1 MIDPHVHLRDWKQ
14 DAKETVK
21 HGLEVAYLANFDGV
35 SDMSNTDPPLTSE
48 EKLLARIGLGDEAIY
63 KLRKKYY
70 DFNVF
75 YGVYAGLTPD
85 LMQIKEV
92 VKAQEEH
99 FPRIVGLKA
108 FFGQSTGNM
117 GITTENAQRL
127 VWKAVADLGY
137 EGVLAGH
144 CEKESELHP
153 DLWNPKKPFT
163 HTLARPPRAE
173 VESIKDQIKFAQAA
187 KFKGTFHVCHVSVPE
202 ALEYL
207 ESVRNGLDF
216 QVTCGLTPHHALL
229 YDEMMKQ
236 KQGLLLKMNPPLRPK
251 EMQEYMLKA
260 LLDERIDWIETDHAP
275 HTLDDKISHK
285 KKTYASGIPVL
296 PFYPHFLSMLR
307 EKGMSEEALERL
319 THDNIANAFRI
330 DVQRTIRAADMNLQ
344 REYDF
349 DAFEGLGMYK
359 HLRE

>member
-1 MIDPHVHLRDWKQ
+1 MIDPHVHLRDGKQ
-14 DAKETVK
+14 SSKETVE
-21 HGLEVAYLANFDGV
+21 HGLEVTYLAGLDGV
-35 SDMSNTDPPLTSE
+35 FEMPNTDPPLISE
-48 EKLLARIGLGDEAIY
+48 NDLLARIGLGDEAAC

-70 DFNVF
+70 DFSVF
-75 YGVYAGLTPD
+75 HGVYAGLTPD
-85 LMQIKEV
+85 LRQIREV
-92 VKAQEEH
+92 VKAQKEH

-108 FFGQSTGNM
+108 FFGQSTGNL
-117 GITTENAQRL
+117 GITAENEQRL

-153 DLWNPKKPFT
+153 DLWDLRKPFT

-187 KFKGTFHVCHVSVPE
+187 KYKGTFHVCHVSVPE
-202 ALEYL
+202 ALEYI
-207 ESVRNGLDF
+207 ESARNGLDF

-236 KQGLLLKMNPPLRPK
+236 KKGLLLKMNPPLRPR
-251 EMQEYMLKA
+251 EMQEYMLRA

-275 HTLDDKISHK
+275 HTLDDKINK
-285 KKTYASGIPVL
+285 KQKTYASGIPVL
-296 PFYPHFLSMLR
+296 PFYPHFINILR
-307 EKGMSEEALERL
+307 KKGMTQETLERL
-319 THDNIANAFRI
+319 THDNIANTFRI
-330 DVQRTIRAADMNLQ
+330 DALRTIRASDMNLQ

-349 DAFEGLGMYK
+349 DAFEGLVTYK